1 MADTAIPADTTEV
14 AEVEVIEERPV
25 RASSVD
31 FDTRLGPTCMVVMM
45 VGGIGFFIVTMLIW
59 GAQNLGTIFR

>member
-1 MADTAIPADTTEV
+1 MADTSIPADTT
-14 AEVEVIEERPV
+14 EVEVIEERPA
-25 RASSVD
+25 RSPSVD

-45 VGGIGFFIVTMLIW
+45 VVGIGFLIATMLIW